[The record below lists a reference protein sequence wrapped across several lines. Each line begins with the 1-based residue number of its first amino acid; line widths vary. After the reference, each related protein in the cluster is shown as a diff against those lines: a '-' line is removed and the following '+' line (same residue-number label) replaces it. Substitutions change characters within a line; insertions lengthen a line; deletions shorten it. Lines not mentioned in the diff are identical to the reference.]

1 MIAPANFNADDDEE
15 QNKEADIIEWCTQ
28 IVRTIKDGGIWAIP
42 RSQTVFRVDHKR
54 KQLVLVEAGIDD
66 YADFEAT
73 KHWFKKIGWSVVKP
87 HGKDRPQT
95 ER

>member
-1 MIAPANFNADDDEE
+1 MIAPANFNTDNNEEE
-15 QNKEADIIEWCTQ
+15 QNNDTNIIEWCTQ

-54 KQLVLVEAGIDD
+54 KQLVLVTAGTDND
-66 YADFEAT
+66 ADFDAT

-87 HGKDRPQT
+87 YGSDQP
-95 ER
+95 